1 MCLSLYNTKLDTHYT
16 PALLSPYPQIQLPR
30 AARAWQRPTRVRL
43 PSGVPVAVLPLNLLQ
58 VESTRTLVWHAPWP
72 RRPSTHERFRFR
84 AGAVTADLL
93 LYLTILDHELTLLEL
108 DLTLLDL
115 PPLGLLAPTLLALA
129 LSRQPPLGLASI
141 GRGTLWRQS
150 VRQLALLKGSGSGGM
165 PSFCCSLQPCNS
177 QSIEGQNI
185 ANVQPSRAAL
195 SLSLSLLYYY

>member
-1 MCLSLYNTKLDTHYT
+1 
-16 PALLSPYPQIQLPR
+16 
-30 AARAWQRPTRVRL
+30 
-43 PSGVPVAVLPLNLLQ
+43 
-58 VESTRTLVWHAPWP
+58 
-72 RRPSTHERFRFR
+72 
-84 AGAVTADLL
+84 
-93 LYLTILDHELTLLEL
+93 LYLTLLDHELTLLEL